1 MTAHGQENQDNENSL
16 SPQDRRT
23 VPALVVNYL
32 PSDSIDLRPTR
43 IIFDGKK
50 LACFDY
56 GQEESMLFK
65 LEFKDYYKE
74 NTIDLLDVMRSQNEH
89 IDTLQSVVKL
99 QAQNLD
105 LVFDGY
111 KDFKDY
117 GEDALEYSFKL
128 NRRMKRQQRAT
139 VIGLPLAIAIGYI
152 ARDQIDSILTNLFN

>member
-1 MTAHGQENQDNENSL
+1 
-16 SPQDRRT
+16 
-23 VPALVVNYL
+23 
-32 PSDSIDLRPTR
+32 
-43 IIFDGKK
+43 
-50 LACFDY
+50 
-56 GQEESMLFK
+56 MLFK